1 MPYTRVEQ
9 DHSKKILIQN
19 PSSLLFGNNLAL
31 FASELCTTKYP
42 ECLKFS
48 HCHGSCMVP
57 GTITGLQTKLIELAD
72 ICPPL
77 ECPEEPDLRVSGP
90 CLICPKSISQRLLP
104 VKEQEA
110 AYLSEHIEIGKKK
123 KNEHRRMNPEIETK
137 SNYFCEV
144 QIASSENEYVLKKK
158 PAWAVIVLLPWK
170 LRNKQFCIMSA
181 LGLCS

>member
-90 CLICPKSISQRLLP
+90 CLICPKSISQRMLP

-123 KNEHRRMNPEIETK
+123 K
-137 SNYFCEV
+137 
-144 QIASSENEYVLKKK
+144 
-158 PAWAVIVLLPWK
+158 WAQK
-170 LRNKQFCIMSA
+170 DESRNRNKIELLLWSSDCKFWRMSMCWKKSL
-181 LGLCS
+181 LGLWLYYCHESSGTNSFA